1 MAGRGLVG
9 ASFETSSRSATLRAG
24 KAQCK
29 EDQDRFFVFS
39 LTIAAIVYKYM
50 HIYLWTALR
59 IMVFQRGCWGF
70 LQSYKYMHICLCAAV
85 WWWYQVVLNMEV
97 NGYG

>member
-1 MAGRGLVG
+1 MAGRVVG
-9 ASFETSSRSATLRAG
+9 GGTFEISICSATLRAG

-29 EDQDRFFVFS
+29 EDQDKFFVFS

-50 HIYLWTALR
+50 HIYLLTALR

-85 WWWYQVVLNMEV
+85 WWRYQVVLNMEV